1 MQSIKAV
8 AHVAIAVLSF
18 FLSSIGH
25 GSAIRNKLQYSF
37 AAIDAQHNRWTR
49 QNNNN
54 NVPTTTVNTYGI
66 KYIFTRLRFRVRNDN
81 Y

>member
-1 MQSIKAV
+1 MQPIKAV

-37 AAIDAQHNRWTR
+37 AAVIFYRHRRATQPMDASE
-49 QNNNN
+49 
-54 NVPTTTVNTYGI
+54 
-66 KYIFTRLRFRVRNDN
+66 
-81 Y
+81 